1 MVKLAYKKKMSWVLN
16 LLKMSLYQEKVRD
29 KLNVKIWLNKCSF
42 FSEFVDLIQW
52 MVYLED
58 QRTDQISV
66 LARQRPEAQIRKQ

>member
-1 MVKLAYKKKMSWVLN
+1 VVKLAYKKKMSWVLN